1 MRYINDTIHI
11 MNQLGFISIPVLI
24 WIFIGTAVVGGGGYY
39 VVKEQE
45 KRPVPN
51 NASATTTQESLIAT
65 STDTDTASSTVV
77 EETVPVEVVD
87 STLIAETE
95 PAVQTPVTDTNIPKE
110 TAIIH
115 SIDTDTQ
122 NICNQASSVTHAQTF
137 EALAKLCTEVEEPFE
152 EKEDFDETVKDIQER
167 WDYYQNVLEMEAV
180 QEKQKQRDSDND
192 QTEVFSEDDCLEQKE
207 NLVSEVDNTYLD
219 WYDDWQNARAE
230 LDSCYNSNPVP
241 YCDKQMTEINIEWQE
256 KISNTMKSYQD
267 ELTLCALDQRYYN
280 DVSDVVSSSY

>member
-65 STDTDTASSTVV
+65 STNTDAASSTVV

-152 EKEDFDETVKDIQER
+152 EKEDFDETVKGIQER
-167 WDYYQNVLEMEAV
+167 WNYYQIVLKMEAV
-180 QEKQKQRDSDND
+180 QEEQKQRESDDD
-192 QTEVFSEDDCLEQKE
+192 QTEVFSGDDCLDQKE
-207 NLVSEVDNTYLD
+207 KLVSEVDDAYLD
-219 WYDDWQNARAE
+219 WYEDWQYARAE
-230 LDSCYNSNPVP
+230 LDSCYNSNSVP
-241 YCDKQMTEINIEWQE
+241 YCDKQMTEINVEWQE
-256 KISNTMKSYQD
+256 KVSNTIESYQD
-267 ELTLCALDQRYYN
+267 ELSLCAPNERYFN
-280 DVSDVVSSSY
+280 NVSDVVPNPY